1 MTFYLKYRPK
11 TVDELDLPSVRDR
24 LSRIVKLGKFSHAYL
39 FSGPRGT
46 GKTSAARILAQAA
59 GAKGVDVIE
68 MDAAS
73 NRGIDDIREIREKFW
88 LAPLQGNR
96 KVYIIDEAHM
106 LTPEAFNALLKS
118 LEEPPEHV
126 IFFLCTT
133 EVQKLPKTV
142 VSRCVS
148 VAFEKAR
155 EEEIVRSL
163 LRVAKGEKFK
173 AEDEALKRVAR
184 AADGSFREAQTLL
197 EEAVSAAEDKKVTL
211 VAVEKILGWSISE
224 SVYDYVA
231 GVIKGDSLPALAAVK
246 KVVKNGG
253 NIMEFA
259 REILEEVRGRLL
271 GERTPRVL
279 AVAKILEIKVRTIKY
294 SLLPQLPLEIAAIEL
309 GSEHS
314 ENSESQKAGE
324 PENQKIRES
333 ENRKTAYPVIRP
345 SDSLK
350 FRPSESSEFSE
361 SSPSVPIA
369 LKDFLSKWPM
379 ILDSVKQT
387 NHGIVTL
394 LSLCRPVSV
403 EGSKIVI
410 QTLYR
415 FHQEQLEQDRFRRL
429 VETASSEIVGAR
441 VHIDYRLAPKTQE
454 TLKKQFQDDNIS
466 AVEEI
471 FKL

>member
-1 MTFYLKYRPK
+1 MTYYLKYRPK

-46 GKTSAARILAQAA
+46 GKTSAARILAQAV

-133 EVQKLPKTV
+133 EPQKLPKTV
-142 VSRCVS
+142 ISRCVS

-197 EEAVSAAEDKKVTL
+197 EEAVSAAEGKKVTL
-211 VAVEKILGWSISE
+211 AAVEKILGWSISE
-224 SVYDYVA
+224 SVYDYVD
-231 GVIKGDSLPALAAVK
+231 GVIKGDSPPALAAVK

-279 AVAKILEIKVRTIKY
+279 TVAKILETKVRTIKY

-309 GSEHS
+309 GSENS
-314 ENSESQKAGE
+314 ENSDSQNTLKTQKVRKSDVPRKSE
-324 PENQKIRES
+324 PQEFRQS
-333 ENRKTAYPVIRP
+333 GSPDIRP
-345 SDSLK
+345 PDA
-350 FRPSESSEFSE
+350 
-361 SSPSVPIA
+361 PSVPSVQIV

-415 FHQEQLEQDRFRRL
+415 FHQEQLEQDRFRRI

-441 VHIDYRLAPKTQE
+441 VHVDYRLAPKTQE